1 MANTKSANESATS
14 EFEANIESYVLT
26 SNAIIVFNKT
36 FFMFSTM
43 QICINHQQKNLSSF
57 KAFDESV
64 QMINERQDI
73 LPNR

>member
-1 MANTKSANESATS
+1 
-14 EFEANIESYVLT
+14 
-26 SNAIIVFNKT
+26 
-36 FFMFSTM
+36 MFSKM
-43 QICINHQQKNLSSF
+43 QKCVNAQQKQVYMSF